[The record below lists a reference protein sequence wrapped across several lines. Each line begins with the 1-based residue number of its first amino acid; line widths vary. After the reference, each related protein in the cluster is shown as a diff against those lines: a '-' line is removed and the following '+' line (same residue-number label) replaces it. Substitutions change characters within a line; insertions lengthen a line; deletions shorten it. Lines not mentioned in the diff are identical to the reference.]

1 MLQFG
6 SDDLDFLELSQMA
19 YVGIGVVIAI
29 FGKVNGC
36 LFSDTDN
43 PLEYSPQF
51 TVVLEKTLESPS
63 DCKEIQPVH
72 SKGDQPWVFF
82 GRNDAKAETPV
93 LWPPDVKS

>member
-19 YVGIGVVIAI
+19 YVGIGVVIAV

-36 LFSDTDN
+36 MFSDTDN

-63 DCKEIQPVH
+63 DGKEIKPVNPEGH
-72 SKGDQPWVFF
+72 Q
-82 GRNDAKAETPV
+82 T
-93 LWPPDVKS
+93 